1 MRDHIDFLEVKFPH
15 EVARDRAEPAG
26 SKLFP
31 LFPAR
36 DGSTLAKKNTVL
48 AIRGVIERT
57 GTPLE
62 RPDGAGGLR
71 QRFGEHVLRVAGAQ
85 FLARSGLDLIL
96 IQLFA
101 RWGSN
106 AVLRYVQ
113 DAPLELQGGVAI
125 RAAAGAVKDCGRRL
139 AEIQADVASARSADL
154 EAKVL
159 EALSSALEKDNVRAY
174 VDKIVHD
181 ALVSRAASEQ
191 ATTKVEEL
199 PRLFVKN
206 KATKKVHQALV
217 FGHDSPPESWQTF
230 CGWQFGAAK
239 HEVAKKL
246 GRETNLCRDCF
257 AKTKGEA
264 QQPQSDSTS
273 SASSSEASRPDSS
286 SS

>member
-1 MRDHIDFLEVKFPH
+1 M
-15 EVARDRAEPAG
+15 
-26 SKLFP
+26 
-31 LFPAR
+31 
-36 DGSTLAKKNTVL
+36 
-48 AIRGVIERT
+48 
-57 GTPLE
+57 
-62 RPDGAGGLR
+62 
-71 QRFGEHVLRVAGAQ
+71 LRVAGAQ

-125 RAAAGAVKDCGRRL
+125 RAAAGAVKDSGRRL
-139 AEIQADVASARSADL
+139 AEIQADAASVQKDDL
-154 EAKVL
+154 DAKVL

-181 ALVSRAASEQ
+181 ALVSQRTGGHAS
-191 ATTKVEEL
+191 AKVEEL

-217 FGHDSPPESWQTF
+217 FGPDTPPESWQTF

-239 HEVAKKL
+239 HEVARKL
-246 GRETNLCRDCF
+246 GKETNLCRDCF
-257 AKTKGEA
+257 AKARRDSQEA
-264 QQPQSDSTS
+264 QDDSSS
-273 SASSSEASRPDSS
+273 SASASEASIPDSS